1 MPQGIYVNKKKMYE
15 KRVEM
20 NGKNRNNKKT
30 IRKRYVRD
38 QIILV
43 FINFPNDLLKSE

>member
-1 MPQGIYVNKKKMYE
+1 MLIKKNVQ

-20 NGKNRNNKKT
+20 NEEAKRIENNK
-30 IRKRYVRD
+30 KRYVRD

>member
-1 MPQGIYVNKKKMYE
+1 MNEEATKK
-15 KRVEM
+15 
-20 NGKNRNNKKT
+20 NNK
-30 IRKRYVRD
+30 KRYVRD

>member
-1 MPQGIYVNKKKMYE
+1 MPQGIYVNKKQNVRKKSGNE
-15 KRVEM
+15 W
-20 NGKNRNNKKT
+20 KNRNNKKT

>member
-1 MPQGIYVNKKKMYE
+1 MNEKLNK
-15 KRVEM
+15 
-20 NGKNRNNKKT
+20 KKT
-30 IRKRYVRD
+30 IRERYVRD